1 MSRVFHSIT
10 EFIGHTP
17 LTEAVNIE
25 KELGLGSRLLL
36 KLEYMNPAG
45 NGVWISVPDSDIL
58 EVEALLGR
66 TEGIFGEPAGV
77 ASLACLFR

>member
-45 NGVWISVPDSDIL
+45 SG
-58 EVEALLGR
+58 
-66 TEGIFGEPAGV
+66 GERPH
-77 ASLACLFR
+77 R